1 MAPRFTST
9 DAPTQTSE
17 QPDTASGLRDQ
28 YFDCLASGK
37 TCSPPAGQ
45 DLSTGS
51 LEFTSPYAEWT
62 LAFNLT
68 TTQEHQS
75 PLNSDERVY
84 SGARNKAAELLA
96 LAASTVDKPITLVV
110 QNAQP
115 QENNDTKPTN
125 KNASKIVD
133 GQAHVSLSQSSSTNG
148 GMLIHTYVI
157 HDGEIQELETRPSEG
172 VAADMEALI
181 TTAGEQAPSEHVAL
195 FAQGHGGGPQGIS
208 GDTGSASL
216 EEVDAAIK
224 SGLENIGRDRLDL
237 LDFDSCSMGNS
248 TVIAAMSEAADH
260 IIASAEV
267 ESAGGLNVDG
277 QNVTAIVNEVL
288 ERPAMSPEDLGETI
302 VALAAQ
308 GANGG
313 EAALGDDKQDAGTNT
328 LAHYNASEIESF
340 NQSLEN
346 LGASLSQALQTEP
359 GRQAILSAIDA
370 SPLASQAGGNR
381 ISGTPRAELHD
392 VKTFA
397 NNLLSSIESGSLDD
411 FGGNIE
417 RAAEA
422 LLRGQ
427 SEMISSYHGEEKGGY
442 DDQGGL
448 STFLPGRPYLD
459 LQARADEINPVQSI
473 VGLASDER
481 LNNLED
487 QKSLLN
493 SLSREIETIE
503 RQFGTEL
510 VVAPL
515 VEAKAAISNA
525 TTQNQYSS
533 ALDLLAENA
542 KQFDQSAAGQLVNS
556 VALDRAQENT
566 TRALASEISP
576 TAQDQWTV
584 FLRNLAAMA
593 Q

>member
-17 QPDTASGLRDQ
+17 QPDTAASLRDQ

-37 TCSPPAGQ
+37 ACSPPAGQ
-45 DLSTGS
+45 AQPNGP

-96 LAASTVDKPITLVV
+96 LAARTVDKPITLVV

-115 QENNDTKPTN
+115 QENNDTRPTN

-148 GMLIHTYVI
+148 LLIHTYVI

-181 TTAGEQAPSEHVAL
+181 TTAGEQAPSEHLAL

-216 EEVDAAIK
+216 AEVDAAIK

-248 TVIAAMSEAADH
+248 TVLAAMSEAADH

-346 LGASLSQALQTEP
+346 LGSSLSQALQTEQ
-359 GRQAILSAIDA
+359 GRQAILGAIDA
-370 SPLASQAGGNR
+370 SPLASQAGANR
-381 ISGTPRAELHD
+381 ISGRPRAELHD

-397 NNLLSSIESGSLDD
+397 NNLLNSIESGSLDD

-417 RAAEA
+417 RAAKA
-422 LLRGQ
+422 LLREQ
-427 SEMISSYHGEEKGGY
+427 SELITSYHGEEKGGY
-442 DDQGGL
+442 AEQGGL

-459 LQARADEINPVQSI
+459 LQARADEINPGQSI
-473 VGLASDER
+473 IRLAEDER
-481 LNNLED
+481 LNKLED

-493 SLSREIETIE
+493 MLTREIETIE
-503 RQFGTEL
+503 KQFGTEL
-510 VVAPL
+510 AVAPL
-515 VEAKAAISNA
+515 IEAKSAISNA
-525 TTQNQYSS
+525 TNQAQYNA
-533 ALDLLAENA
+533 ALALLTDNA
-542 KQFDQSAAGQLVNS
+542 SQFEQSAAGELLNN
-556 VALDRAQENT
+556 VARQRAQENT

-593 Q
+593 K